1 MFFAEV
7 CAVLILGRSQVE
19 ALLDVDALIDAL
31 ALAMADLSA
40 GCASA
45 PDRVAALVPEHEGLL
60 AAMPGY
66 VPSARVLMSKL
77 VSLYPRNAGTV
88 LPTHQAVI
96 VVFDPA
102 TGEPV
107 ALLDGTAITAIRTG
121 ACSALSARLL
131 AREDAHVLAIL
142 GTGVQARSHA
152 RAMCRVRPIRQIRVA
167 GRAPAKAAA
176 LATELSG
183 TLGAEVRAV
192 PGYREALDGADI
204 ACAATHA
211 TEPVIR
217 RSWLT
222 PGVHVTSVGY
232 NRAGREVD
240 DATVRDALVCVESR
254 QVALAPFPAGSN
266 DLLQPIR
273 EGIITA
279 GHVHAELGELVAGTR
294 PGRQSPDQITLY
306 KSVGV
311 AVQDAAAAA
320 LVIAA
325 ARAQSA
331 GRQIVL

>member
-1 MFFAEV
+1 
-7 CAVLILGRSQVE
+7 VLVLSRSQIE

-31 ALAMADLSA
+31 ASAMADLSA
-40 GCASA
+40 GRASV
-45 PDRVAALVPEHEGLL
+45 PDRVAALVPRYEGFL

-66 VPSARVLMSKL
+66 VPSAGVLMTKL
-77 VSLYPRNAGTV
+77 VSLYPRNAGGA

-96 VVFDPA
+96 VMFDPG

-107 ALLDGTAITAIRTG
+107 ALLDGTAITAMRTG

-131 AREDAHVLAIL
+131 ARHDAEVLAIL

-152 RAMCRVRPIRQIRVA
+152 HAMCRVRPIRQIRIA
-167 GRAPAKAAA
+167 GRDQAKAAA
-176 LATELSG
+176 LAAELSG
-183 TLGAEVRAV
+183 SLPAGIEAV
-192 PGYREALDGADI
+192 PSYREALAGADI

-217 RSWLT
+217 RGWLG

-232 NRAGREVD
+232 NSAGREVD

-254 QVALAPFPAGSN
+254 RAALAPFPTGSN

-273 EGIITA
+273 DGVITA
-279 GHVHAELGELVAGTR
+279 EHVHAELGELVAGTK
-294 PGRQSPDQITLY
+294 PARQSPDQITLY

-325 ARAQSA
+325 ARNRSA
-331 GRQIVL
+331 GREIAL